1 MIWIYE
7 KISMFEK
14 YVKMHSFSTLFGGKR
29 MQNASIY
36 TSYTQF

>member
-7 KISMFEK
+7 KKSKFEK
-14 YVKMHSFSTLFGGKR
+14 YAKMHPFYTTFGGKR

-36 TSYTQF
+36 TSYS